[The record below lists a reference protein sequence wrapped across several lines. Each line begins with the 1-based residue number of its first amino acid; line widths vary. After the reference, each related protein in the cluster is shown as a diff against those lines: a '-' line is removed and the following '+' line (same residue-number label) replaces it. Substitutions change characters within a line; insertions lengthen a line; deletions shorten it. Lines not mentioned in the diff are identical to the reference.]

1 VLSTGCQWRAII
13 PTKELPKLLAHDLLN
28 EAACRYP
35 SFSIGGSWSWL
46 RNEWGAAM
54 SEAAG
59 HTNNLDNIALHFH
72 NGEIWG
78 VNADIL
84 RHGEH
89 GEYQWLLI
97 DEVEKLYR
105 TTVPRFIDCATRE
118 YGVELPI
125 KLVAGAVG
133 VKGRR
138 IAYQRRFLPYLGPE
152 GVGGYRR
159 KCAEVAER
167 GYEGFVFASQG
178 EGGTVH
184 TIAAE

>member
-1 VLSTGCQWRAII
+1 
-13 PTKELPKLLAHDLLN
+13 
-28 EAACRYP
+28 
-35 SFSIGGSWSWL
+35 
-46 RNEWGAAM
+46 M

-59 HTNNLDNIALHFH
+59 HTNNLDNIAQYFH

-97 DEVEKLYR
+97 DQVEKLYR
-105 TTVPRFIDCATRE
+105 MTVPRFIDCATRE

-138 IAYQRRFLPYLGPE
+138 IAYHGGPANGIGTE
-152 GVGGYRR
+152 YPCPKAAREFGMCRQH
-159 KCAEVAER
+159 AEVTAKKLAKI
-167 GYEGFVFASQG
+167 GL
-178 EGGTVH
+178 
-184 TIAAE
+184 